1 MSKLVIVESGAK
13 AKIIQ
18 KYLNNAPELN
28 GGFKVMACFGH
39 IVDMPIKSMAVDTT
53 TWKVTYEP
61 IPLKKKVIADLRSA
75 IKEADFIYMA
85 SDLDLEG
92 EALGEHI
99 ISHFKVPAKKYTRI
113 TFSEITQKALVYA
126 IQHPRDFDLNKVA
139 AQETRRILDRVVGYK
154 ASPLLWHRFATSKL
168 SAGRVQSSA
177 LKMLVERHKAY
188 IAHNYEPFWTLD
200 ALFNHEG
207 SDEPIETTAYNKTH
221 KASFGDI
228 ETIKKE
234 MKKCWKYK
242 WNASV
247 VWKDTHKNPS
257 APFTTSTMQQEVYN
271 RFKIPAKQTMT
282 IAQQLYE
289 AGHITYMRTDSTSI
303 SDDALASIHNYIK
316 REYGNSFIKPRIFK
330 TKVANAQ
337 EAHEAI
343 RPTNV
348 TFKGDEL
355 EGSQRKVYELI
366 WRRTIATQMIQATYK
381 EMVLSIQ
388 AEGFPCVFKG
398 ITSFLIEAGFLTIYN
413 PEITIQTAAYNTLKN
428 KYDDSFGV
436 TLKEINA
443 MGDVSRPPAYLQEP
457 TLVKSLEKEG
467 IGRPSTYAS
476 IIDKLLTRTYV
487 MKASP
492 TPSIHQTTHIHS
504 MNSKTFNEESIS
516 ITVNG
521 SERDCMIPTSLGI
534 RVADYLEEI
543 IPNIVDLKFTS
554 EMETKLDAIGEGT
567 ITKENVL
574 NDFYKPFQDD
584 VDKANNTFATKEKT
598 PKTENPLQPKQIIK
612 AFESS
617 QIVQTKYG
625 PALFK
630 DGKFVSITPFIQW
643 KNIPMED
650 VSEKD
655 VAFLLSLPIRLDS
668 DNEFAIGRYG
678 MYWIHQGKNK
688 RLPQELWDKV
698 YDNTIS
704 INDIQSI
711 PPAPVIAYKKKF
723 GKRT

>member
-1 MSKLVIVESGAK
+1 MAKLVIVESGAK

-39 IVDMPIKSMAVDTT
+39 IVDMPTKTMAVDTT
-53 TWKVTYEP
+53 TWNVTYEP
-61 IPLKKKVIADLRSA
+61 IPLKKKVISDLRKA

-99 ISHFKVPAKKYTRI
+99 VSYFKIPAKKYTRI
-113 TFSEITQKALVYA
+113 TFSEITPKALVYA

-139 AQETRRILDRVVGYK
+139 AQETRRILDRVVGYE

-188 IAHNYEPFWTLD
+188 IGHNYEPFWTLN
-200 ALFNHEG
+200 ALFNHKE
-207 SDEPIETTAYNKTH
+207 SDEAIQTTAYDKTH
-221 KASFGDI
+221 KAIFNDI

-242 WNASV
+242 WNASIT
-247 VWKDTHKNPS
+247 WKETHKNPS

-271 RFKIPAKQTMT
+271 RFKIPAKQTMK
-282 IAQQLYE
+282 IAQELYE
-289 AGHITYMRTDSTSI
+289 AGHITYMRTDSTSL
-303 SDDALASIHNYIK
+303 SDDAHASILDYIK
-316 REYGNSFIKPRIFK
+316 RAYGNSFIKARIFK

-366 WRRTIATQMIQATYK
+366 WRRTVASQMIPATYK
-381 EMVLSIQ
+381 EMILSINT
-388 AEGFPCVFKG
+388 EGFPFVFKG
-398 ITSFLIEAGFLTIYN
+398 ITSFLVEAGFLTIYN
-413 PEITIQTAAYNTLKN
+413 PEISIQTTSYNSIKN
-428 KYDDSFGV
+428 KYDNTFCV
-436 TLKEINA
+436 TLKELNA
-443 MGDVSRPPAYLQEP
+443 IGDVTRPLAYLQEP
-457 TLVKSLEKEG
+457 TLVKCLEKEG

-492 TPSIHQTTHIHS
+492 TPSIHQTTNI
-504 MNSKTFNEESIS
+504 NSIDSNTFNEESLT

-534 RVADYLEEI
+534 RVAEYLEEI

-554 EMETKLDAIGEGT
+554 EMESKLDAISEGNV
-567 ITKENVL
+567 TKNTVL
-574 NDFYKPFQDD
+574 NDFYKPFHNE
-584 VDKANNTFATKEKT
+584 VEKANNIFATKEKT
-598 PKTENPLQPKQIIK
+598 SKQDKPLQPKQIIK
-612 AFESS
+612 EFESS

-630 DGKFVSITPFIQW
+630 DNKFVSITPFIQW
-643 KNIPMED
+643 KNITIED
-650 VSEKD
+650 ISEQD
-655 VAFLLSLPIRLDS
+655 VAFLLSLPKKLDS
-668 DNEFAIGRYG
+668 ENEFAIGRYG
-678 MYWIHQGKNK
+678 IYWIHQGKNK

-698 YDNTIS
+698 YNNTIS
-704 INDIQSI
+704 INDLESI
-711 PPAPVIAYKKKF
+711 PEVTVSYKKKF
-723 GKRT
+723 VKK